1 MQKKYTF
8 KLCVSLLQ
16 TKQKHNAHR
25 ICKEYIYLLRLRQLE
40 FKTTDRSLLMIIYC
54 YILKNIKR
62 RPSYWRFRY
71 PKIINPDTNR
81 RLRGLQRV
89 YDPTALR

>member
-40 FKTTDRSLLMIIYC
+40 FKTTDRSLMIIYF
-54 YILKNIKR
+54 YKKYKKAAIILAI
-62 RPSYWRFRY
+62 S
-71 PKIINPDTNR
+71 IS
-81 RLRGLQRV
+81 
-89 YDPTALR
+89 

>member
-1 MQKKYTF
+1 MIIRTQMNPENEKVAKSMQNVYFKLIRIKYAKKYTF

-40 FKTTDRSLLMIIYC
+40 FKTTDR
-54 YILKNIKR
+54 
-62 RPSYWRFRY
+62 
-71 PKIINPDTNR
+71 
-81 RLRGLQRV
+81 
-89 YDPTALR
+89 